1 MNDRLSPPAS
11 PLITLT
17 TDFGLADNFVGVMK
31 GVIAGIAPGTRVV
44 DLSHFVPPQDVRAG
58 AFVLATGFE
67 VFPEDTVHVAI
78 VDPGVGSDRR
88 AIALAAGGYRWV
100 APDNGLLG
108 YALAM
113 LATAGRLGGRWEDGW
128 WLLADD
134 AEAVELAERRYWCPM
149 VSRTFHGRD
158 VFAPV
163 AAHLT
168 SGVPLSA
175 LGPRIHHVQALA
187 LPRPARTEQGWQGEV
202 IYVDRFGNL
211 ITNLTARELGDADW
225 EIRVDA
231 PATRQGRAR
240 RAGSA
245 PIHIEGLSP
254 SYAAMP
260 RLGAILGS
268 SGHLEIA
275 APNASAS
282 ALLKAG
288 VGCVVQA
295 VPALSAPHRV

>member
-1 MNDRLSPPAS
+1 
-11 PLITLT
+11 
-17 TDFGLADNFVGVMK
+17 VVK
-31 GVIAGIAPGTRVV
+31 GVIAGIAPEARVV
-44 DLSHFVPPQDVRAG
+44 DLSHAVPPQDVHAG

-67 VFPEDTVHVAI
+67 FFPRGTLHLAI
-78 VDPGVGSDRR
+78 VDPGVGSARR

-113 LATAGRLGGRWEDGW
+113 LATAGRLGGRWENGW
-128 WLLADD
+128 WLLGDD
-134 AEAVELAERRYWCPM
+134 AEAVELAEPRYWRPT

-163 AAHLT
+163 AAHLAT
-168 SGVPLSA
+168 GVPLDA
-175 LGPRIHHVQALA
+175 LGPRIDRVQALA
-187 LPRPARTEQGWQGEV
+187 LPGPIPTEHGWRGEV

-211 ITNLTARELGDADW
+211 VTNLTARELADVDW
-225 EIRVDA
+225 EVRLEP
-231 PATRQGRAR
+231 PASRPVRAR
-240 RAGSA
+240 RPAGA
-245 PIHIEGLSP
+245 AITIAGLSA

-275 APNASAS
+275 APNGNAA

-288 VGCVVQA
+288 IGCPVST
-295 VPALSAPHRV
+295 VPFSGALPGG